1 MRAAFYECDITPPL
15 GGLMWGHY
23 EEVRGYDVHDKLY
36 AKAVVVEDQG
46 EVAAIVVVDTCVL
59 PEGIHEVVTKRIQ
72 EFTGIAPERVCIT
85 SNHTHSG
92 APVSSDPAIGCFA
105 DETYK
110 DVFFR
115 LCADAVTLAYK
126 RLDTVEAK
134 FGCTEVTGI
143 AFNRD
148 FLLTD
153 GTVVTHCRGRNN
165 IERSFGETD
174 PALPVLMFYQEGK
187 PIGAIIN
194 YACHQCCLGALYKDN
209 PGYSGD
215 YASALSQKLKER
227 YGNDFVS
234 LFVLGTCGDIAH
246 VNPDPNVQIPPY
258 WYRKMGE
265 ILAEGV
271 IRAMENAQPVPSG
284 VGVIAEIVEIQRRPS
299 DGETVMN
306 LLKKRVEIDNTR
318 FLKIRNMV
326 YYNAANKKESTAL
339 MVQGIRIGDVLISAL
354 PGEVFVA
361 IGKGIKAGS
370 PFQRNMVVENS
381 NTYCGYIPTEEAF
394 CESSDLYEITLCMH
408 SCHVPEAGT
417 ILKNKALEIAK
428 KLAD

>member
-1 MRAAFYECDITPPL
+1 
-15 GGLMWGHY
+15 MWGHY
-23 EEVRGYDVHDKLY
+23 ADVRGYDVHDRLY

-46 EVAAIVVVDTCVL
+46 EVAAIVVVDTCAL

-72 EFTGIAPERVCIT
+72 EFTGIAPERVCIA

-92 APVSSDPAIGCFA
+92 APVSPDAASGLAA

-143 AFNRD
+143 AFNRN
-148 FLLTD
+148 FVLKD
-153 GTVVTHCRGRNN
+153 GTIVTHGRGRTD
-165 IERSFGETD
+165 IDHPFGETD
-174 PALPVLMFYQEGK
+174 TALPVLLFERDGK

-194 YACHQCCLGALYKDN
+194 YACHQCCLDSLYNQN

-215 YASALSQKLKER
+215 YASALSQKLKEH

-234 LFVLGTCGDIAH
+234 LFVLGTCGDINH
-246 VNPDPNVQIPPY
+246 VNPDANVPIQPY

-271 IRAMENAQPVPSG
+271 IRAAQNAQPVPGG
-284 VGVIAEIVEIQRRPS
+284 VGVITKVVEIARRPS
-299 DGETVMN
+299 DSETVMK
-306 LLKKRVEIDNTR
+306 LLEKRMERDGNR
-318 FLKIRNMV
+318 FMKIRNLV
-326 YYNAANKKESTAL
+326 HYNAANKKTSTAL
-339 MVQGIRIGDVLISAL
+339 MVQGIRIGDVCISAL
-354 PGEVFVA
+354 PGEVYVA

-370 PFQRNMVVENS
+370 PFSRNMVVENC

-394 CESSDLYEITLCMH
+394 CENSDLYEITLCLH

-417 ILKNKALEIAK
+417 ILKNTALEIAK
-428 KLAD
+428 ELAD